1 MRTSNRLTARNKRL
15 LTITTVAASTIIS
28 AAALA
33 ADPQAAL
40 PAFPW
45 VDWGVGILNLVIFLA
60 IIIKF
65 AGPGIQKHFA
75 ERRRLFVYN
84 LEEAARLRQEA
95 EARLE
100 EYSARLDSLDR
111 QRQEL
116 LEEYHAQGER
126 EKIRIVDAAKKQVEK
141 MRVDAELTIKQDVKK
156 AVADIEQQAVN
167 LAVEMAHKLAQE
179 KLDTAARNRLVD
191 RYVADLGQRTNKVQQ
206 TTVI

>member
-1 MRTSNRLTARNKRL
+1 MRTSNRLTARNRRL
-15 LTITTVAASTIIS
+15 LTITTVAASTTLS

-33 ADPQAAL
+33 ADPSGTAH
-40 PAFPW
+40 AFPW
-45 VDWGVGILNLVIFLA
+45 VDWGFGILNLAIFLA

-100 EYSARLDSLDR
+100 EYSARLDSLDK

-116 LEEYHAQGER
+116 LDEYHAQGER

-141 MRVDAELTIKQDVKK
+141 MRVDAELTIQQDVKK
-156 AVADIEQQAVN
+156 AVADIEQQAVD

-179 KLDTAARNRLVD
+179 KLDAAGRNRLVD
-191 RYVADLGQRTNKVQQ
+191 RYVAELGQRSAKVQQ

>member
-1 MRTSNRLTARNKRL
+1 MRTSNRLKARNKRL
-15 LTITTVAASTIIS
+15 LTITTVATSTTLSS
-28 AAALA
+28 AAFA
-33 ADPQAAL
+33 ADGAAA
-40 PAFPW
+40 PFPW
-45 VDWGVGILNLVIFLA
+45 VDWGVSILNLAIFLA

-65 AGPGIQKHFA
+65 AGPAIQKHFA

-100 EYSARLDSLDR
+100 EYSARLDSLDK

-116 LEEYHAQGER
+116 LDEYHAQGER

-141 MRVDAELTIKQDVKK
+141 MRTDAELTIQQDVKK
-156 AVADIEQQAVN
+156 AVADIEQQAVD

-179 KLDTAARNRLVD
+179 KLDSAARNRLVD
-191 RYVADLGQRTNKVQQ
+191 RYVAELGQRTSNVQQ